1 MGFPTRSLSTLVKH
15 GHSDKLIYHQ
25 NWARGEDVL
34 SPFFLRL
41 PGIEGYQSIIGY
53 SERVRE
59 TYPVQ
64 CR

>member
-1 MGFPTRSLSTLVKH
+1 MKH